1 MIFEWNSRFFLW
13 FSKLHLLQKLYPVNY
28 YRNPYSKWY
37 KLDFTFFTVF
47 SLKSTLSVD
56 VRTSYS
62 TSSQYYFPLTARGIW
77 SPYVKGKCGF
87 GWYEGLKSMPKLIKM
102 LWVTAR
108 VVLFNRNSPVLAWF
122 WDLRVNQN
130 HTFPWRTDFIFH
142 EVLEENST
150 TSSWNMKSIRQRKVL
165 IWEKTLWKKWNL
177 FCTIYCRGSYSNSPD
192 RAFGANTISR
202 IIRKIVNFIRKSRMW
217 GILISKPPKK
227 SCFACS
233 NWCYHQLQMSSCA
246 MDFAH

>member
-1 MIFEWNSRFFLW
+1 
-13 FSKLHLLQKLYPVNY
+13 
-28 YRNPYSKWY
+28 
-37 KLDFTFFTVF
+37 
-47 SLKSTLSVD
+47 
-56 VRTSYS
+56 
-62 TSSQYYFPLTARGIW
+62 
-77 SPYVKGKCGF
+77 
-87 GWYEGLKSMPKLIKM
+87 MPKLIKM

-165 IWEKTLWKKWNL
+165 IWEKTLLKKWNL

-202 IIRKIVNFIRKSRMW
+202 IIRKIVNFIRKSRLW

-227 SCFACS
+227 SCFPCS
-233 NWCYHQLQMSSCA
+233 NWCYHQLQMSPCA